1 MLDGCVPCTI
11 LVLSESCMLCVYCLP
26 FKNGRSSTREKGS
39 TGSFGVRLID
49 IHLMPDAV
57 VTATTATLFIN
68 YVEPGDVIS
77 SKMKREGKR

>member
-1 MLDGCVPCTI
+1 MEAWRP
-11 LVLSESCMLCVYCLP
+11 
-26 FKNGRSSTREKGS
+26 
-39 TGSFGVRLID
+39 ID